1 MKPEFNYESVLS
13 IFLIA
18 FAGSVKWL
26 INASVIKLPFG
37 FRRAGIPCL
46 S

>member
-1 MKPEFNYESVLS
+1 MKPEFNPSLS

>member
-1 MKPEFNYESVLS
+1 MKPEFNYESVPFD
-13 IFLIA
+13 FLIA

>member
-1 MKPEFNYESVLS
+1 MKPEFNYDPSHFD
-13 IFLIA
+13 FLIA
-18 FAGSVKWL
+18 FCGSVKWL